1 MAEKR
6 IGECEERAKV
16 LEKEIMERL
25 YARMRLATELAE
37 ERKAQGLQVLDPLR
51 ERTRL
56 EEITGEA
63 PAEFAGYSKVLYSTL
78 NELIRD
84 NTRAAVMEDTELVKM
99 IRNACEGTPRVFP
112 ERAMVACQGVQGAYQ
127 QQACDRLFSM
137 PQIMYARNFNGVF
150 AAIEQ
155 GLCQYGVLPLENST
169 AGSVNSIYEL
179 MSKYR
184 FYIVRSVRLKIDH
197 CLLAKKG
204 TKQGEIREIFSH
216 EMAILQCQ
224 DYLKNFAGV
233 KVTVCSNTA
242 EAAER
247 VASSQRRDVAA
258 LASYECTELYDLVCL
273 EDSVQDSENN
283 YTRFICISKDLEIYP
298 GANKTS
304 MMLSVAHRP
313 GALYNVLSSFNALG
327 INISKLESRPIG
339 SRDFVYRFYFDIDA
353 EAYSEKF
360 IRLMNQIQELSAEFR
375 YLGSYSEV

>member
-16 LEKEIMERL
+16 LEEEIMERL

-37 ERKAQGLQVLDPLR
+37 ERKAQGLQVLDPIR

-63 PAEFAGYSKVLYSTL
+63 PVEFAGYSKVLYSTL